1 MHAFL
6 ATKLKEAAPT
16 ATQEPADPTGA
27 DGFYTRAGNWLRENT
42 RNQKKFDILFNENVT
57 YGYRRNLYALKW
69 PAIVLN
75 VLIVLGCAG
84 NLWGL
89 HGALDLMPV
98 FVIAFL
104 HASYLAIFSTR
115 GAVEEAARTY
125 ARQLLMCTE
134 APSLNKI
141 SVGNVTTEGTS
152 RKRKPREP
160 ELLPG
165 DGSGPA

>member
-1 MHAFL
+1 M
-6 ATKLKEAAPT
+6 
-16 ATQEPADPTGA
+16 
-27 DGFYTRAGNWLRENT
+27 
-42 RNQKKFDILFNENVT
+42 
-57 YGYRRNLYALKW
+57 
-69 PAIVLN
+69 N

-84 NLWGL
+84 YLWGL
-89 HGALDLMPV
+89 HGALDLIPV

-115 GAVEEAARTY
+115 GAVEESARTY

-141 SVGNVTTEGTS
+141 SVGNVMAEGKF
-152 RKRKPREP
+152 RKRKPEEP